1 MRRAEKSI
9 ALLNLSLHYTPRNM
23 KISYKSNKIK
33 ISPPTW
39 NDKFELPDPSYS
51 ILDMQDYFEHIIKK
65 YETVTD
71 NPTAKIYVKKLKIEL
86 LFKN

>member
-1 MRRAEKSI
+1 
-9 ALLNLSLHYTPRNM
+9 
-23 KISYKSNKIK
+23 
-33 ISPPTW
+33 
-39 NDKFELPDPSYS
+39 
-51 ILDMQDYFEHIIKK
+51 MQDYFEHIIKK